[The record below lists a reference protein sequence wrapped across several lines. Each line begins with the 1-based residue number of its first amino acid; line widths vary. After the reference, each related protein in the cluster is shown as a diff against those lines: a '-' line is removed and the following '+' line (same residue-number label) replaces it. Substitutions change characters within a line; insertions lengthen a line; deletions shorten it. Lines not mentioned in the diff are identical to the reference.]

1 MQNRLFISRSVFCY
15 LLLVACPGWADNAQI
30 NVASLKKMSLEEIL
44 SIEVVSKKSESEYS
58 AAGVVSIVTEDD
70 IKRYGGNTLADIL
83 NRVTSLYMLSTYI
96 WSDST
101 ASVRGDGLTHVN
113 NHTLVLINGRP
124 FRDSAYGGLNETV
137 FRDFPIHQIEQI
149 EVVRGAGSVL
159 YGTNAFTGVIN
170 LVTKK
175 RKDNGV
181 TVRGRYGS
189 YNTGQVESEFAWKNE
204 EAAITGAIRHRGSD
218 GWLATATDERRQP
231 VAFRNDDG
239 DVSASLWGAWK
250 DFDFN
255 LYVVNNQRTHWGSVP
270 IGSGQ
275 EIENNRLF
283 FDTGYQHRFN
293 DHWRSTLNLTLNK
306 FSQNYNLPVHGVL
319 YMTDLSEN
327 NLLLEQSHHVSFFED
342 KLNLILG
349 GLVEW
354 QQGQVKQVSQHDTLA
369 PYEQLKS
376 SLYGDISYALLDKL
390 KLNIGGQWH
399 RFDHYKDGSTES
411 SEHKENIGGVVGR
424 AGLVYELNSNWGGK
438 LLFDQAYRAP
448 SAGEMGANSAVVL
461 GNRNLQPEKV
471 ESVDAQIYYHD
482 AAYQLSLTAFQ
493 SKVYNLIVRS
503 PIPNTTPTRLQYV
516 NAGGVNFEG
525 LELETKAK
533 LFDNLSWKGSYTFQT
548 NRDEQ
553 HQNNRTQMPNHI
565 AKIGLSYD
573 VTADWQVSA
582 FDNYFSAAKVVPTSM
597 QLNPM
602 AGSYHNLTINT
613 NYRFNTL
620 LGLSPKKPI
629 TFTLYLDNLLD
640 EQFYYPEF
648 NRKKLNTIPASP
660 GRMLFGEI
668 SLEF

>member
-1 MQNRLFISRSVFCY
+1 MKKRLFSPRSVFCY
-15 LLLVACPGWADNAQI
+15 LLVMACPAWAENEAID
-30 NVASLKKMSLEEIL
+30 VASLKKMSLEEIL
-44 SIEVVSKKSESEYS
+44 NIEVVSKKSESEYS

-70 IKRYGGNTLADIL
+70 IKRYGGNTLADVL

-101 ASVRGDGLTHVN
+101 ASIRGDGLTHVN

-175 RKDNGV
+175 RKENGV

-204 EAAITGAIRHRGSD
+204 DAAITGAVRHRSSD
-218 GWLATATDERRQP
+218 GWLASAVDERRQP
-231 VAFRNDDG
+231 VFFRNDDG
-239 DVSASLWGAWK
+239 DTSASLWGNWK
-250 DFDFN
+250 DLDFN

-283 FDTGYQHRFN
+283 FDTGYKHRFN
-293 DHWRSTLNLTLNK
+293 DYWRSTLNLTYNK
-306 FSQNYNLPVHGVL
+306 FSQNYNLPVHGML

-327 NLLLEQSHHVSFFED
+327 NLLLEQSHFLSFFED
-342 KLNLILG
+342 KLNLTLG

-354 QQGQVKQVSQHDTLA
+354 QQGQVTQVSQPNTLD

-376 SLYGDISYALLDKL
+376 SIYGNISYALLDNL
-390 KLNIGGQWH
+390 KLNVGGQWH
-399 RFDHYKDGSTES
+399 RFDHYNDGSAANVA
-411 SEHKENIGGVVGR
+411 HKDYIDGVVGR

-461 GNRNLQPEKV
+461 GNRNLEPEKV

-482 AAYQLSLTAFQ
+482 ADYQASLTAFQ
-493 SKVYNLIVRS
+493 SKVSNLIVRS
-503 PIPNTTPTRLQYV
+503 PIPNTVPTRLQYV
-516 NAGGVNFEG
+516 NAGGANFEG

-533 LFDNLSWKGSYTFQT
+533 LFENLSWKGSYTFQT

-553 HQNNRTQMPNHI
+553 NQNNRTQMPNHI

-573 VTADWQVSA
+573 ATADWQISA
-582 FDNYFSAAKVVPTSM
+582 FDTYFSAAKVVPTSM
-597 QLNPM
+597 LLNPA
-602 AGSYHNLTINT
+602 AGSYHNITVNT
-613 NYRFNTL
+613 NYRFNAL
-620 LGLSPKKPI
+620 LGLSQKKPI

-640 EQFYYPEF
+640 EKFYYPEF
-648 NRKKLNTIPASP
+648 NRKNLNTIPASP

-668 SLEF
+668 ALEF